1 MLAVA
6 EAYKIARAAVGGGH
20 DWEVARGG
28 RAVYTASGHSHT
40 WNPGIPASTNAER
53 PLAVLPGRRRSA
65 SLSAWRRV
73 QRWGEQLIQALG
85 QVGVECVVG
94 GGIGF

>member
-40 WNPGIPASTNAER
+40 WNLELQLAPMLNARWRCCLAAAAVPACRHGGESNA
-53 PLAVLPGRRRSA
+53 
-65 SLSAWRRV
+65 
-73 QRWGEQLIQALG
+73 
-85 QVGVECVVG
+85 GVSS
-94 GGIGF
+94 